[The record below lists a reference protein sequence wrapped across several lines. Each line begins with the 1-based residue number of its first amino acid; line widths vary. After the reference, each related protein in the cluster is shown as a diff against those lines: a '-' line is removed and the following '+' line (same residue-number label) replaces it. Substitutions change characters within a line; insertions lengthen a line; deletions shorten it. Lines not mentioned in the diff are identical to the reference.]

1 MKASGRQ
8 GHQGQVG
15 SWRTFVERERP
26 GGHVARWRSRRHR
39 KHLEAS
45 ATAGSMWWALS
56 ARGWRIGVLF
66 AVGSALFALGTVPAY
81 VDAAGTCWRAVAFF
95 VGSLVL
101 HLCRVPDLPGGGGRR
116 TRGAGCHPLTA
127 TLGGAS
133 PVL

>member
-1 MKASGRQ
+1 MMASGLQ

-95 VGSLVL
+95 VGSLFFTSAGFLTYREAVDAAPA
-101 HLCRVPDLPGGGGRR
+101 VP
-116 TRGAGCHPLTA
+116 GATH
-127 TLGGAS
+127 
-133 PVL
+133 